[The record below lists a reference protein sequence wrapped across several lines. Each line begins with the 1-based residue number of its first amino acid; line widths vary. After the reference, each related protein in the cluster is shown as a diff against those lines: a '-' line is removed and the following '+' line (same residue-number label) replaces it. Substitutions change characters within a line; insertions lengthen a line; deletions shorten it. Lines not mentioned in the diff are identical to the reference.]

1 MRLTPLLLSLFCLG
15 CVSSEDAGDADPKD
29 SSVPDTDTDTTNE
42 DSGDPIDSG
51 DVASLYGVPPKNPI
65 SRPEFSATNYD
76 GSSRGPDNLEGV
88 RTVLWFFPA
97 AGTYG

>member
-1 MRLTPLLLSLFCLG
+1 MRLTPLLISLFTFG
-15 CVSSEDAGDADPKD
+15 CAGGNTASDADPQD
-29 SSVPDTDTDTTNE
+29 SSAPDTDTDTSIE

-65 SRPEFSATNYD
+65 PRPEFTATNSD

-88 RTVLWFFPA
+88 RTALWFFPA